1 MVEELTP
8 QVATSSLFLII
19 ICAPILTLILSMV
32 LLVRYRR
39 AVTRAMAAAG
49 EFRASVTATP
59 QTAGPSPYRL
69 DDGTGHGRPGLYRL
83 ATRAP
88 WRSALQYA
96 VAGLAFALVFA
107 LAARFVYP
115 LRLDVPGFLIAVW
128 IYAWPVV
135 VALPLIVPGP
145 RWVWAASV
153 LAYFV
158 VYALFGLWAAAIAD
172 VPEYRAGGIVLPARS
187 GATPS
192 GMTSLWL
199 AANSG
204 PTILMWFCF
213 NRRVRAVAPLVLSL
227 VTTAI
232 TGTWIALLA
241 LFSRRGVE
249 AAVAVAVSLGLS
261 VYWLVAAVVVL
272 SLASFGALGWGLAR
286 WVAGAYRR
294 RKLSD
299 RSLMLDALWLLFASA
314 YTMWLVLGGL
324 AWAATAPAAFL
335 AYKLV
340 LGGQQRFAR
349 RASDA
354 TRGLTFLRVFSLG
367 RRSDV
372 LLDSVAKYW
381 RHIGSVQVITGP
393 DVALSTVQPHQFL
406 DFLSGKLSR
415 HFVRDQAS
423 LEHSLAARD
432 RVRDPDGRFRI
443 NNFFCHADSW
453 QPALPRLVEE
463 GDAVLMDLRNF
474 SSTNAGCIHELRHL
488 AQNVPIDQCLLIVDH
503 TTDEPFLERTLK
515 EAWQQLSPESPN
527 HRRSPDEATVHRFEP
542 GPVALRRLVRRL
554 CEPGAG

>member
-1 MVEELTP
+1 MVEEVTP
-8 QVATSSLFLII
+8 QVVTASLFLVI
-19 ICAPILTLILSMV
+19 ICAPILTLIVSMI
-32 LLVRYRR
+32 LLVGYRR

-49 EFRASVTATP
+49 EFFASVAATP
-59 QTAGPSPYRL
+59 QPAGPSPYL
-69 DDGTGHGRPGLYRL
+69 LHDGAGPSRPGLYRL
-83 ATRAP
+83 AIRAP

-96 VAGLAFALVFA
+96 VAGLAFAVVFA
-107 LAARFVYP
+107 AAARFVYP

-135 VALPLIVPGP
+135 LALPLIVPGP
-145 RWVWAASV
+145 RRMWAASV

-158 VYALFGLWAAAIAD
+158 GYALLGLWAAAIAD
-172 VPEYRAGGIVLPARS
+172 FPEYRAGGIALPARS
-187 GATPS
+187 AVTPS
-192 GMTSLWL
+192 GMMRLWL
-199 AANSG
+199 AANAG
-204 PTILMWFCF
+204 PTILMWCCF

-241 LFSRRGVE
+241 LFSRRGAE
-249 AAVAVAVSLGLS
+249 AAVAVAVWLELS

-272 SLASFGALGWGLAR
+272 SLASFGAIGWVLAR

-335 AYKLV
+335 IYKLV
-340 LGGQQRFAR
+340 LGAEHRFAGLT
-349 RASDA
+349 SNA

-372 LLDSVAKYW
+372 LLDGVAKYW

-453 QPALPRLVEE
+453 QPALPRLVEG

-488 AQNVPIDQCLLIVDH
+488 VQNVPIERCLLIVDD
-503 TTDEPFLERTLK
+503 TTDERFLERTLN
-515 EAWQQLSPESPN
+515 EAWEQLSPESPN
-527 HRRSPDEATVHRFEP
+527 RRRSADEAPVHRFEP
-542 GPVALRRLVRRL
+542 GTAALRRVVRRL
-554 CEPGAG
+554 CDAGAG